1 MRSTLKKTVELLT
14 RQGND
19 YLVGVKGNQP
29 KLKRVFEE
37 ALAHE
42 VPLCQGIEV
51 DSSHGRQVQREV
63 KVFQAPAEL
72 AELWAGAQS
81 LVVVERRGHR
91 DGHEFDTLSFYL
103 SSLGASAFE
112 FAQGIRGHRDIENGL
127 HWVRDVVLQED
138 AAPFRCKTPALNWSI
153 LRSFTINLYRANGY
167 QAIATA
173 IRRFR
178 DDLQKLFSLLL
189 MN

>member
-1 MRSTLKKTVELLT
+1 MRFTLKKTVELIT
-14 RQGND
+14 QQGND
-19 YLVGVKGNQP
+19 YLIGVKGNQP
-29 KLKRVFEE
+29 NLKRAFEE
-37 ALAHE
+37 ALDHAT
-42 VPLCQGIEV
+42 PLCQGIEV

-63 KVFQAPAEL
+63 KVFQAPSEL
-72 AELWAGAQS
+72 SELWAGAQS
-81 LVVVERRGHR
+81 LVVVERRGKR
-91 DGHEFDTLSFYL
+91 EDYEFDTLSFYL

-127 HWVRDVVLQED
+127 HWVRDVVFQED
-138 AAPFRCKTPALNWSI
+138 AAPFRCKTPALNWSV
-153 LRSFTINLYRANGY
+153 LRSVSINLYRANGH
-167 QAIATA
+167 QAITTA

>member
-29 KLKRVFEE
+29 KLKRLFEE
-37 ALAHE
+37 TLAHE
-42 VPLCQGIEV
+42 APLCQGMEV

-63 KVFQAPAEL
+63 KVFQAPANL
-72 AELWAGAQS
+72 TKLWAGAQS

-103 SSLGASAFE
+103 SRLGTSAFD
-112 FAQGIRGHRDIENGL
+112 FAQGVRGHRDIENGL
-127 HWVRDVVLQED
+127 SLFID
-138 AAPFRCKTPALNWSI
+138 S
-153 LRSFTINLYRANGY
+153 G
-167 QAIATA
+167 
-173 IRRFR
+173 RR
-178 DDLQKLFSLLL
+178 
-189 MN
+189 